1 MRDRRRPEPPESAE
15 AEREAA
21 PPGTVPARSRS
32 SDLPGQRF
40 TGQAKWPHLFLRAL
54 LVRCLTAAVLRALE
68 AQLGVLVEAH
78 PPHLDHVFGCRGD
91 EREAVTTGSRRDLP
105 QIHNNSCSRA
115 LVQHESSWFSL
126 KYIVLLIHLLGRL
139 QPVRS
144 QLVFAGLLPAAVRHH
159 EAGDTQSAGEAEA
172 PHKHFVVRLPVLTDI
187 LKNRSG
193 ATAAFRRSGGFT
205 ESRVAADS
213 KPRKSRVS
221 SAQSHT

>member
-1 MRDRRRPEPPESAE
+1 M
-15 AEREAA
+15 
-21 PPGTVPARSRS
+21 
-32 SDLPGQRF
+32 
-40 TGQAKWPHLFLRAL
+40 
-54 LVRCLTAAVLRALE
+54 
-68 AQLGVLVEAH
+68 
-78 PPHLDHVFGCRGD
+78 
-91 EREAVTTGSRRDLP
+91 
-105 QIHNNSCSRA
+105 
-115 LVQHESSWFSL
+115 
-126 KYIVLLIHLLGRL
+126 LLIHLLGRL

-172 PHKHFVVRLPVLTDI
+172 PHKHFVVGLPVLADI

-213 KPRKSRVS
+213 KPRESRVS